1 MEYKT
6 EATPKATA
14 GGIPVFCAH
23 DAIVQTEKLVPNPK
37 NPNQH
42 GSDQIALLARI
53 ITATGWRQ
61 PITVST
67 RSGFVVKGHGRRLA
81 AIEAGLTEV
90 PVDYQNYATEAEE
103 YADLVADNRIAELS
117 EIDQAMLADVFKGI
131 DPAEIPVELTGYTE
145 DEFEDLKN
153 LFEDED
159 IIEDIE
165 EDMVP
170 ATDIDAESI
179 TKPGDVWLLGR
190 HKLICG
196 DSTKP
201 GTYKAL
207 MQDETARLI
216 ITDPPYNVD
225 YTGGT
230 EARMKIKN
238 DSMDDASFRRF
249 LTDAFSSMVTYAAP
263 GAAVYIWHA
272 DTEGLNFRIAAKESG
287 IPVKQCLIWV
297 KNSLVLGRQDYQWI
311 HEPCLYGW
319 IPGDSHYF
327 IDDRKQTTVFEAPKV
342 ELEKLTKANLIALL
356 QNFMR
361 TPTAEEK
368 TSVIREKKPLRSDL
382 HPTMK
387 PIKLISRIMTN
398 SSKRGWIVLDPFSG
412 SGTTLIT
419 AEKTG
424 RIARC
429 IELDEHYCD
438 VIVRRYV
445 MTTGKT
451 DVSLI
456 RNGKE
461 QPTSAYAELLDN
473 EEDEEREE

>member
-6 EATPKATA
+6 EATPKALA
-14 GGIPVFCAH
+14 GGVPVFCAH

-42 GSDQIALLARI
+42 PSDQIALLARI

-67 RSGFVVKGHGRRLA
+67 RSGFIVKGHGRLMA
-81 AIEAGLTEV
+81 AKEAGLTEV
-90 PVDYQNYATEAEE
+90 PVDYQNYASEAEE
-103 YADLVADNRIAELS
+103 YADLVADNRLAELS
-117 EIDQAMLADVFKGI
+117 EIDNAMLAEVFKGI

-145 DEFEDLKN
+145 DEFNDLQG
-153 LFEDED
+153 LLADED
-159 IIEDIE
+159 ILDEIE

-170 ATDIDAESI
+170 AAEIDEEAI
-179 TKPGDVWLLGR
+179 TKPGDVWILGK

-196 DSTKP
+196 DSTKTK
-201 GTYKAL
+201 TYKAL
-207 MQDETARLI
+207 MGDEVARLI

-249 LTDAFSSMVTYAAP
+249 LTDAFSSMATYAAP

-272 DTEGLNFRIAAKESG
+272 DSEGLNFRIAAKEAG
-287 IPVKQCLIWV
+287 ILVKQCLIWV
-297 KNSLVLGRQDYQWI
+297 KNALVLGRQDYQWI

-319 IPGDSHYF
+319 IDGAAHYF
-327 IDDRKQTTVFEAPKV
+327 IDDRKQTTVHEAPKL
-342 ELEKLTKANLIALL
+342 ELEKLTKADLIAMI
-356 QNFMR
+356 QNFISQE
-361 TPTAEEK
+361 TPETH
-368 TSVIREKKPLRSDL
+368 TTIIREKKPLRSDL

-387 PIKLISRIMTN
+387 PIKLISKIMTN
-398 SSKRGWIVLDPFSG
+398 SSKRGWVVLDPFSG

-438 VIVRRYV
+438 VIVKRYV

-451 DVSLI
+451 DVQLI
-456 RNGKE
+456 RKGKE
-461 QPTSAYAELLDN
+461 QPRDVFEVLLDT
-473 EEDEEREE
+473 ETESDE